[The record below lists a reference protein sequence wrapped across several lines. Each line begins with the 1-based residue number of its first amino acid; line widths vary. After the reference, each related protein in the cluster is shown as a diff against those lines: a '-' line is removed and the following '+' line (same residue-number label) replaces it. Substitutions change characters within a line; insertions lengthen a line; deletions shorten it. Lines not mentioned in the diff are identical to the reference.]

1 MKFATRN
8 WNVKKELIQISL
20 IFFLGG
26 FIQEL
31 IFDPSDLKTLKS
43 AISSIALN
51 GCFWVALWKGSEYL
65 VVIIQSAGF
74 LWVEQPFKT
83 FLVAFSSIIF
93 FTVGIITLIL
103 SVYIIFVLGHTWPE
117 FIDSLRWEYYLP
129 PLIMTLMINTFMHG
143 RAFLLEWKQA
153 AVEVEKFKNES
164 LKSQYESL
172 KNQVNPHFL
181 FNSLN
186 ALSSLVYDDQA
197 KAVDFIRRLSKVYR
211 YVLDNKDKE
220 LVSLEEE
227 IAFLED
233 YTFLQKIR
241 FEDNLQIQIE
251 KTSTEG
257 MVPPIAIQILMENA
271 IKHNIVSENKPLT
284 VKIKIDQDKCV
295 VSNNV
300 QEKLHKDST
309 GIGLSNLKSRYAY
322 LSDQEVKVEKTEEA
336 FTVTL
341 PILKIE
347 SNK

>member
-31 IFDPSDLKTLKS
+31 IFDPGDLKTLKS

-65 VVIIQSAGF
+65 VVIIQSSGF

>member
-1 MKFATRN
+1 MEFAIRK
-8 WNVKKELIQISL
+8 WSLKKELIQIVL

-26 FIQEL
+26 FFQEL
-31 IFDPSDLKTLKS
+31 IFDPGDLKTWQS
-43 AISSIALN
+43 ALSNVSLN

-65 VVIIQSAGF
+65 VILIQSAG
-74 LWVEQPFKT
+74 LMWVKEPLKT
-83 FLVAFSSIIF
+83 FLFAFGSVVIY
-93 FTVGIITLIL
+93 TVGIISLIL
-103 SVYIIFVLGHTWPE
+103 AVYIMFVLGHTWQE
-117 FIDSLRWEYYLP
+117 FIDSLQWRYYLP
-129 PLIMTLMINTFMHG
+129 ALFMTLMINTFMHG
-143 RAFLLEWKQA
+143 RAFLIEWRQA

-220 LVSLEEE
+220 LVPIEEE

-241 FEDNLQIQIE
+241 FEDNLQIHIE
-251 KTSTEG
+251 NTAREG
-257 MVPPIAIQILMENA
+257 MVPPIAIQILLENA
-271 IKHNIVSENKPLT
+271 IKHNIVSESKPLT
-284 VKIKIDQDKCV
+284 VWVKIDQYKCV

-309 GIGLSNLKSRYAY
+309 GIGLANLKSRYAY
-322 LSDQEVKVEKTEEA
+322 LSDEEVKVEKNEEH

-341 PILKIE
+341 PILKIQQT
-347 SNK
+347 K